1 VEGFRQVMLRIIA
14 GEDDRRRFAPLPPN
28 KH

>member
-1 VEGFRQVMLRIIA
+1 VEGFREIMLRIIA
-14 GEDDRRRFAPLPPN
+14 AEDDRRRFAPSPPK

>member
-1 VEGFRQVMLRIIA
+1 VEGFREIMLRIIA
-14 GEDDRRRFAPLPPN
+14 AEDDRRRFARLPPK

>member
-1 VEGFRQVMLRIIA
+1 VEGFREVVLGIIA
-14 GEDDRRRFAPLPPN
+14 GEDDRRRFAPLAPK